1 MLQGSWADGVW
12 WPDLRAADRGRL
24 RREHEEARAQEQE
37 VQDQPA
43 ARREDGELPQVILAS
58 GWSTSRN
65 THLWLVNW
73 PQYSPLVGQLVAI
86 LTSDWSTSRN
96 THLWLVNRD
105 LWLVNRPQYSPLI
118 GQQAAILTS
127 DWLTGRNTHLWLV
140 HRERSN
146 ERILAP
152 WSWRVSMTTPSFT
165 GHVTLDTSWSETFYT
180 FFVHFYS
187 F

>member
-58 GWSTSRN
+58 DWSIDRS
-65 THLWLVNW
+65 THLRLVNW
-73 PQYSPLVGQLVAI
+73 PQYSPLIGHPATI
-86 LTSDWSTSRN
+86 LTSDWSTS
-96 THLWLVNRD
+96 
-105 LWLVNRPQYSPLI
+105 
-118 GQQAAILTS
+118 
-127 DWLTGRNTHLWLV
+127 RNTHLWLV

-165 GHVTLDTSWSETFYT
+165 GHVTLDTSWSRTFYT